1 MTLRTRL
8 IAAFVAVFVLLGLS
22 SIVVT
27 LVQRSYLMNQVD
39 QQLEGIAPASGP
51 VIARIASS
59 SSRPNAQNLL
69 QTEFSEY
76 YVGRVTNDGQLT
88 TYIAPTTDSELV
100 PVIPATPNFGTPR
113 TVRTESGSANRIRI
127 IETRLADGSIGVFG
141 VSLSKTEAAI
151 RRLIIT
157 EGIAS
162 LVVLAVMGL
171 VVFWVF
177 RLGIRPIRKMTE
189 AADAISAGSLD
200 ARVEVPPGGTEAS
213 RLGQALNTMIDTTQ
227 ETEARLR
234 QFVSDASHELRTP
247 LTTLR
252 GYTALYDAGGFET
265 KGELDDA
272 MRRMGNEAARMGRI
286 VDDLLLLA
294 KLDEHGARAPEAVE
308 LGGVLRDLASDIA
321 VVQPG
326 RPVAVD
332 CATPLTVMI
341 DRDHVIQAVTAFT
354 TNALRYTDTSTEII
368 LRASELNGRA
378 RVEVMDRGPGIPEAE
393 LPRLFDRF
401 YRVDSGRARAAG
413 GNGLGLAIVA
423 SIISSNHGTYGVQ
436 SVVGLGST
444 FWFELPLAQNP
455 PVS

>member
-8 IAAFVAVFVLLGLS
+8 LAAFIAVVVLLGLS

-27 LVQRSYLMNQVD
+27 LVQRSYLMGQVD
-39 QQLEGIAPASGP
+39 QQLEAIAPASGA
-51 VIARIASS
+51 VIVRLASS
-59 SSRPNAQNLL
+59 SSRPNAQNIL

-76 YVGRVTNDGQLT
+76 YVGRVTTDGQLT
-88 TYIAPTTDSELV
+88 TYLAPTTDPELV
-100 PVIPATPNFGTPR
+100 PVLPAKADYGTPR
-113 TVRTESGSANRIRI
+113 TVRTATGSARKVRI
-127 IETRLADGSIGVFG
+127 IETQLQDGSTGIFG
-141 VSLSKTEAAI
+141 VTLSKTEAAV

-157 EGIAS
+157 EGIVS
-162 LVVLAVMGL
+162 LIVLSVMGL

-189 AADAISAGSLD
+189 AADSISAGSLD
-200 ARVEVPPGGTEAS
+200 VRIEAPNDGTEAS

-252 GYTALYDAGGFET
+252 GYAALYEAGGFET
-265 KGELDDA
+265 REDLDDA

-294 KLDEHGARAPEAVE
+294 KLDEHGARTPEPVE
-308 LGGVLRDLASDIA
+308 LGAVLRDLASDIA

-326 RPVAVD
+326 RPVTVD
-332 CATPLTVMI
+332 CATPVIAMI
-341 DRDHVIQAVTAFT
+341 NRDHVMQAVTAFT
-354 TNALRYTDTSTEII
+354 TNALRYTDSTAEII
-368 LRASELNGRA
+368 MRAYAVNGRA
-378 RVEVMDRGPGIPEAE
+378 RVEVSDRGAGIAEAD
-393 LPRLFDRF
+393 LSHLFDRF
-401 YRVDSGRARAAG
+401 YRADSGRARAAG

-423 SIISSNHGTYGVQ
+423 SIISSYHGTYGVQ

-444 FWFELPLAQNP
+444 FWFELPLAIER
-455 PVS
+455 

>member
-8 IAAFVAVFVLLGLS
+8 IAAFVAVFVLLGVS
-22 SIVVT
+22 SVVVT
-27 LVQRSYLMNQVD
+27 LVQRSYLMGQVD
-39 QQLEGIAPASGP
+39 QQLESISPASGP
-51 VIARIASS
+51 VIARIAAS

-76 YVGRVTNDGQLT
+76 YVGRVTTDGQLT
-88 TYIAPTTDSELV
+88 TYIAPSNDPELV
-100 PVIPATPNFGTPR
+100 PSLPTDPDFGTPR
-113 TVRTESGSANRIRI
+113 TVRSASGSAARVRI
-127 IETRLADGSIGVFG
+127 IETRLGDGSTGIFG

-151 RRLIIT
+151 RRLVVT

-162 LVVLAVMGL
+162 LIVLAVMGL

-189 AADAISAGSLD
+189 AADAIAAGSLD
-200 ARVEVPPGGTEAS
+200 VRVDVPNDGTEAA
-213 RLGQALNTMIDTTQ
+213 RLGHALNTMIDTTQ
-227 ETEARLR
+227 GTEARLR

-252 GYTALYDAGGFET
+252 GYTALYEAGGFET
-265 KGELDDA
+265 KEELDDA

-294 KLDEHGARAPEAVE
+294 KLDEHGAPTPEAVE
-308 LGGVLRDLASDIA
+308 LGGVLRDLAADIA

-326 RPVAVD
+326 RPVTVD
-332 CATPLTVMI
+332 CPAPVVVMI
-341 DRDHVIQAVTAFT
+341 DRDHVMQAVTAFT
-354 TNALRYTDTSTEII
+354 TNALRYTDTSAEII
-368 LRASELNGRA
+368 LRATAVNGRA
-378 RVEVMDRGPGIPEAE
+378 RVEVLDRGPGIAEAD

-401 YRVDSGRARAAG
+401 YRADSGRARAAG

-444 FWFELPLAQNP
+444 FWFELPIAPNP
-455 PVS
+455 

>member
-8 IAAFVAVFVLLGLS
+8 IAAFVTVVVLLGMS
-22 SIVVT
+22 SIAVT
-27 LVQRSYLMNQVD
+27 LVQRSYLIGQVD
-39 QQLEGIAPASGP
+39 QQLEAIAPASGA
-51 VIARIASS
+51 VIVRLASS
-59 SSRPNAQNLL
+59 ASRPNAQNIL

-76 YVGRVTNDGQLT
+76 YVGRVATDGQLT
-88 TYIAPTTDSELV
+88 TYLAPTTDPELV
-100 PVIPATPNFGTPR
+100 PVLPTTTDYGTPR
-113 TVRTESGSANRIRI
+113 TVRTASGSARKVRI
-127 IETRLADGSIGVFG
+127 IETHLQDGSTGIFG
-141 VSLSKTEAAI
+141 VTLSKTDAAV

-157 EGIAS
+157 EGIVS
-162 LVVLAVMGL
+162 LIVLSVMGL

-200 ARVEVPPGGTEAS
+200 ARIDVPDDGTEAS

-252 GYTALYDAGGFET
+252 GYTALYEAGGFE
-265 KGELDDA
+265 KKEDLDDA

-294 KLDEHGARAPEAVE
+294 KLDEHGAREPEVVE
-308 LGGVLRDLASDIA
+308 LGGVLRDLASDIS

-326 RPVAVD
+326 RPVTVD
-332 CATPLTVMI
+332 CPTPVTALI
-341 DRDHVIQAVTAFT
+341 NRDHLVQAVTAFT
-354 TNALRYTDTSTEII
+354 TNALRYTDESAEII
-368 LRASELNGRA
+368 LRATSVNGRA
-378 RVEVMDRGPGIPEAE
+378 RVEVLDRGAGIAE
-393 LPRLFDRF
+393 VDLPRLFDRF
-401 YRVDSGRARAAG
+401 YRADSGRARAAG

-423 SIISSNHGTYGVQ
+423 SIISSNHGTCGVQ

-444 FWFELPLAQNP
+444 FWFELPLAQAP
-455 PVS
+455 LMS